1 MGAAEAVGRSSR
13 MAVRTEIGERLLG
26 RRRSGRRFGRM
37 ESDEGGVEC
46 GCGVG
51 EQNPLRAAW
60 RAR

>member
-1 MGAAEAVGRSSR
+1 